1 MNKRGFGGIYLRG
14 NTWWIRYSHQG
25 QEYRESAGTDNQATA
40 RKLLKQRIQ
49 EMGRPGR
56 FIGPAQERVTFAD
69 LADMVRTNY
78 AVNRFRSAPSSPAA
92 SPTSVTTSRT
102 PAPSIS
108 PPTVFG
114 PTSPSAS
121 RLARRRNAVP
131 RVARCRTDRPNR
143 PLAIGKLQE

>member
-78 AVNRFRSAPSSPAA
+78 AVNRFRSAAQLPCRLAHLTAAFARTRAIDITTDRIRSYIAERQSAGASPKCCPSSGAM
-92 SPTSVTTSRT
+92 S
-102 PAPSIS
+102 
-108 PPTVFG
+108 
-114 PTSPSAS
+114 
-121 RLARRRNAVP
+121 N
-131 RVARCRTDRPNR
+131 
-143 PLAIGKLQE
+143 